1 MRLRVLAL
9 IALLTLGVALA
20 LTSSQ
25 CPAKVDLKEDPP
37 PVAAPKA
44 GDVAGTIKP
53 PALVAKV
60 EAVSRDTLR
69 TCQPAAFDKA
79 TGQFRFA
86 NLPGDADYDVRVTT
100 TDGRTIEGIDLS
112 WIDARMGRL
121 AAARRKQLNMPPERQ
136 ESFDLDD
143 ANAILKWVEDWKDFM
158 EVKRVLYVNGM
169 GKRATVLVELMR
181 TREFYAAGGA
191 LVWRVE
197 LWYMQNEFG
206 GWDRLANSERVLHRQ
221 RISPAE
227 WKKIDV
233 QYFPELSA
241 HVNPDG
247 TSEPLHFK
255 LPDKGDLSRGRLA
268 NTEPQCK
275 TAPHIFG
282 LDTQPRGEVKDMQVH
297 AERIKADA
305 NAPIENTH

>member
-1 MRLRVLAL
+1 MAG
-9 IALLTLGVALA
+9 AAW
-20 LTSSQ
+20 Q

-44 GDVAGTIKP
+44 GDVSGTIAP
-53 PALVAKV
+53 PAMVAKV
-60 EAVSRDTLR
+60 EAVSRNTLK
-69 TCQPAAFDKA
+69 TYQPAAFDKA
-79 TGQFRFA
+79 TGRFRFA
-86 NLPGDADYDVRVTT
+86 KLPGDADYDVRVTT

-112 WIDARMGRL
+112 WIEARMLRL
-121 AAARRKQLNMPPERQ
+121 AAQRRKQLNMPPERE

-143 ANAILKWVEDWKDFM
+143 AKAILKWVEDWKDFM

-181 TREFYAAGGA
+181 TREFHAAGGA

-206 GWDRLANSERVLHRQ
+206 GWDRLANSERVLHRE

-227 WKKIDV
+227 WKKIDL

-247 TSEPLHFK
+247 TSTPVRFT
-255 LPDKGDLSRGRLA
+255 LPEKGDLSRGRLA
-268 NTEPQCK
+268 NSDPECK
-275 TAPHIFG
+275 TMPHIYG
-282 LDTQPRGEVKDMQVH
+282 LDSRPEGQVKGLQIHDQ
-297 AERIKADA
+297 RIKADA
-305 NAPIENTH
+305 GEPIPNAPKATKVK